1 MLRNRILL
9 VFFLTTIAIK
19 AQYTDQINSNRPG
32 LSIGA
37 FAVGKDVIQA
47 EVGFA
52 YRHYS
57 HSGYNNSTF
66 DGGIGFLSLRW
77 GIFTGNFGIDL

>member
-1 MLRNRILL
+1 MSFLL
-9 VFFLTTIAIK
+9 K

-47 EVGFA
+47 ELGIAFRN
-52 YRHYS
+52 YL

-66 DGGIGFLSLRW
+66 DGGISFLS
-77 GIFTGNFGIDL
+77 